1 LLLDGKVQPDTSTKR
16 WVGILWLVLLPV
28 GFFAATIVAHIV
40 AARLHLSVLAAASAG
55 QLGIFLVAIIF
66 ALADGGGFRSL
77 GLLGSWQATD
87 AAVIPGIIFIHFV
100 GSMIV
105 SAILQ
110 ATGQVDPS
118 KMEVMKVFGE
128 FGKLT
133 FPQFAGTAGLLAL
146 QAGIG
151 EELLFRGYLIT
162 RLERVGLGAWP
173 CILLS
178 GLIFGLIHVPSG
190 YGFLPSLSKGIFFGI
205 PTGIYFW
212 YRRNLGPTMVAHA
225 LMDFVGFLAL
235 YAMLKLTGGIVPGL

>member
-1 LLLDGKVQPDTSTKR
+1 LEGKLQPEPRPKR
-16 WVGILWLVLLPV
+16 WVGVLWLVLLPV
-28 GFFAATIVAHIV
+28 AFFAATFVAQVI
-40 AARLHLSVLAAASAG
+40 AQRLHLSVLAAASAG
-55 QLGIFLVAIIF
+55 QAGIFVVAVLF
-66 ALADGGGFRSL
+66 ALTDKGGFRSL
-77 GLLGSWQATD
+77 GLLGRWQAID
-87 AAVIPGIIFIHFV
+87 AAVIPGVIFIHFA
-100 GSMIV
+100 GSVIV
-105 SAILQ
+105 SVMLQ
-110 ATGQVDPS
+110 LTGQADPS

-128 FGKLT
+128 FGKLS
-133 FPQFAGTAGLLAL
+133 FSQFAGTAGLLAL

-162 RLERVGLGAWP
+162 RLERVGLGAIP

-212 YRRNLGPTMVAHA
+212 YRRNLGPLIIAHA
-225 LMDFVGFLAL
+225 LMDFIGFLAL